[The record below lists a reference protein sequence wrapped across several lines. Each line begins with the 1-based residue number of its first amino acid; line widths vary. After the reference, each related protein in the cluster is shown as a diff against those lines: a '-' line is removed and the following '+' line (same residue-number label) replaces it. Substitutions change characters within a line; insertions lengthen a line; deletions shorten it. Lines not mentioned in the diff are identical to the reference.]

1 MANSYFD
8 LTIRLANVEM
18 QSSRAVA
25 DALREA
31 ADQVDEHADTLVGW
45 HGMSRDIRDIN
56 GQRVGN
62 WKVVN
67 SRRSTEG
74 YR

>member
-1 MANSYFD
+1 MADSYFD
-8 LTIRLANVEM
+8 LTIRLANAEM
-18 QSSRAVA
+18 QSSRDVA

-45 HGMSRDIRDIN
+45 HGMSRDIRDMN
-56 GQRVGN
+56 GNRVGN
-62 WKVVN
+62 WKVTD